1 MACPELSIVLPE
13 KGSVPFSLLR
23 LHVPFGVAYGSDVE
37 RLKEIMLKMAEGLPH
52 VVKGDRQHQPK
63 LWFTGMGDS
72 SLNFE
77 LLVWVQG
84 EAIVNYRSTLSEY
97 TFAVHRTL
105 IDNGYSI
112 PFPQRDV
119 YIKSTPESTAAKPA
133 TPRRRSKPTD
143 KPAD

>member
-1 MACPELSIVLPE
+1 MLTMA
-13 KGSVPFSLLR
+13 
-23 LHVPFGVAYGSDVE
+23 A
-37 RLKEIMLKMAEGLPH
+37 GLPS
-52 VVKGDRQHQPK
+52 VVKGDAQHAPK

-84 EAIVNYRSTLSEY
+84 DAIINYRSTLSEY

-105 IDNGYSI
+105 IDNDYAI
-112 PFPQRDV
+112 PFPQRDIH
-119 YIKSTPESTAAKPA
+119 IKSTPEAAAKPA
-133 TPRRRSKPTD
+133 TPRRRSTQSE